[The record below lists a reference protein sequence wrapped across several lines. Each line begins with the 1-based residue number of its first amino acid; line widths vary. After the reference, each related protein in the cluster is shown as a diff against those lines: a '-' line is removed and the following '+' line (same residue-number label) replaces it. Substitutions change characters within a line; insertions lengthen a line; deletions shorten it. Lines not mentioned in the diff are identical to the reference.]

1 MTPLEC
7 KKAMKSLKTS
17 QDAIAEALDVS
28 RTKLTKAA
36 KTNPTPAWLQFSL
49 EALARRGVEADFSRR
64 LVGDRW
70 TDQIARAAI
79 PILIEKA
86 EAGEVL
92 SYKELD
98 ELIHER
104 NADKFGPT
112 GTLTKYGRPCGH
124 ISFTCDDMRAAFN
137 EHDAPIRAK
146 NMPPISAIVV
156 REDSRMPGEGFEGFT
171 YDYLSEN
178 GKADLPDED
187 YEAAVEFVQKKV
199 FKFKH
204 WDLLQE
210 VADKAEEMSQA
221 A

>member
-1 MTPLEC
+1 MTPTEC
-7 KKAMKSLKTS
+7 KEAMKSLKTS
-17 QDAIAEALDVS
+17 QDAIAESLGVS

-36 KTNPTPAWLQFSL
+36 KTNPIPVWLQFSL
-49 EALARRGVEADFSRR
+49 EALAKRGVESDFSRR
-64 LVGDRW
+64 LVGERW

-86 EAGEVL
+86 KAGEIL

-104 NADKFGPT
+104 NPETFGPT
-112 GTLTKYGRPCGH
+112 GTFTKYGRPCGH

-137 EHDAPIRAK
+137 EYNDPKRAK

-156 REDSRMPGEGFEGFT
+156 REDSRMPGKGFEGFT
-171 YDYLSEN
+171 YDYLNEN

-187 YEAAVEFVQKKV
+187 YEAAVEFVQKKI

-204 WDLLQE
+204 WDLLQDA
-210 VADKAEEMSQA
+210 ADKAAEMSKA